1 MRLREVVYG
10 LTVAIMTVFL
20 VGCEGSIDEP
30 MDEVPSS
37 IDGFS
42 INLNQGNL
50 KVQSSV
56 DTTSTNNN
64 LIHTVAMPSQSR
76 LSDDDV
82 QHAAIITVKFLNN
95 LMKKNAGFKLKVIK
109 GRNSQF
115 KLAALYKK
123 KVKKT
128 WLCTATQ
135 KKASKKIDVTCSS

>member
-1 MRLREVVYG
+1 MMLRDVIYG

-20 VGCEGSIDEP
+20 VGCEVQEP
-30 MDEVPSS
+30 MEDVPSS
-37 IDGFS
+37 IDRFS
-42 INLNQGNL
+42 LTLDSDKL
-50 KVQSSV
+50 KHQSSV
-56 DTTSTNNN
+56 DITSTNNN

-82 QHAAIITVKFLNN
+82 QRAASNTVNFLNS
-95 LMKKNAGFKLKVIK
+95 LLKKNAGFKLKVIK

-128 WLCTATQ
+128 WLCQARREENM
-135 KKASKKIDVTCSS
+135 INVTCS